1 MPKTGKVQTKRDIN
15 RRLGGL
21 GLIEGHDRQP
31 ETLVHRLCINS
42 FGNMI
47 VDAIDSQNK
56 RRTSVWQREHM
67 CTPGY
72 QAASEVP
79 QNLGSRELIS
89 RISRLKGGYSV
100 LRRGERNMRKIRAV
114 AMTKDAI
121 YAFSQATQHLDRT
134 IDGLESKM
142 TGYVGQKPMRLRH
155 YAYGGSLSVTQGWL
169 KPRRVHVAIQ
179 RAGIA
184 KDARRACQPD
194 EEQGYKQPME
204 AVRALPGIPGPSSE
218 GKVRGRLENA
228 IGEEGHP
235 LRTLTSQYAELPG
248 RKAILLATRKLAP
261 GLQHTIGQ
269 ICYHVPVVTS
279 ADDHSAVLCLG
290 ETRRRSSSTSV
301 SSSTTNLGDGQ
312 ELHAHRHFIR
322 SPSST
327 PHGDQALWW
336 EHTSC
341 PSPTRESLIPP
352 DGTLFPKRRRSY
364 QPQANMIMGY
374 GVRSRQA
381 KANEVPRENE
391 TNHLQ

>member
-1 MPKTGKVQTKRDIN
+1 MPKTGKVQTKRDVN

-79 QNLGSRELIS
+79 QNLG
-89 RISRLKGGYSV
+89 
-100 LRRGERNMRKIRAV
+100 ERNMRKIRAV

-142 TGYVGQKPMRLRH
+142 TG
-155 YAYGGSLSVTQGWL
+155 VTQGWL

-194 EEQGYKQPME
+194 EEQGSDGGRESAAWNPW
-204 AVRALPGIPGPSSE
+204 AVERRKGSRTSGERNRRRGPSRLTPINVVM
-218 GKVRGRLENA
+218 GKFERADRLLVDGR
-228 IGEEGHP
+228 
-235 LRTLTSQYAELPG
+235 
-248 RKAILLATRKLAP
+248 
-261 GLQHTIGQ
+261 
-269 ICYHVPVVTS
+269 
-279 ADDHSAVLCLG
+279 
-290 ETRRRSSSTSV
+290 
-301 SSSTTNLGDGQ
+301 
-312 ELHAHRHFIR
+312 
-322 SPSST
+322 
-327 PHGDQALWW
+327 
-336 EHTSC
+336 
-341 PSPTRESLIPP
+341 
-352 DGTLFPKRRRSY
+352 
-364 QPQANMIMGY
+364 
-374 GVRSRQA
+374 
-381 KANEVPRENE
+381 
-391 TNHLQ
+391 